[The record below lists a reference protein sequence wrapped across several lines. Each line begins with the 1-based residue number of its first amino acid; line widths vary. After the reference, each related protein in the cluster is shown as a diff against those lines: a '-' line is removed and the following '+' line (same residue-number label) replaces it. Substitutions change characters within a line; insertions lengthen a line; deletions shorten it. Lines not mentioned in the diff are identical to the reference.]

1 MKQKKTNHVQKPG
14 KELKPKKPQ
23 QSKKLQAKEQKKQK
37 KQKKSS
43 IKGWLIVPIAAMGLM
58 ILLSNGISITSLRNV
73 NREASTIADVYL
85 EGITK
90 LTDIQSDMKDMHNLA
105 LSHIVATDSNTMI
118 EIVDSVREKQSV
130 LDEELVAYSTYVDSQ
145 DHAIYEGI
153 LSSYEKSKISIANM
167 MALSADAQNVA
178 AFAVANTELKSSM
191 NAMSKNIAAL
201 VDHAREASANTR
213 EELAA
218 VYQRAFVI
226 NVLATVIGIF
236 LLCLAVALIH
246 RKVLSPLE
254 KTEKSLADIM
264 DDIDRREG
272 DLTKRIKLYGHDEIG
287 SLGGGINAFIE
298 RLQNILRMVTNSS
311 QQMNGIA
318 GEVSESLVKSNGSVM
333 ELTAVTE
340 ELAATMTE
348 VGRNAGLI
356 NENATSVQGEVAEMA
371 DRTAKISGHSKEMKA
386 HADRLENTAR
396 TNMEQT
402 SHKVNEILA
411 VLNEAIK
418 ESESVSQVN
427 NLTDDILNIAT
438 QTNLLS
444 LNASIEAARAGE
456 AGRGFAVV
464 ASEISHLANES
475 QEAANRI
482 QEINAVVTAA
492 VNHLAEQA
500 TDLVTYMNES
510 ILPDYEAFVTAG
522 VEYRENATF
531 IEREMESF
539 VKKTDRL
546 NVNFNE
552 IAESIDSIS
561 RAIDEGVEG
570 VNGTAAS
577 MQTLAMEI
585 DGVSGKMDENQE
597 IAGSLKK
604 ETEIFVHL

>member
-1 MKQKKTNHVQKPG
+1 MKQKKPKNTQTSEKV
-14 KELKPKKPQ
+14 LK
-23 QSKKLQAKEQKKQK
+23 SKKTKRSKEKQK
-37 KQKKSS
+37 RQKKSS
-43 IKGWLIVPIAAMGLM
+43 IRGWLIIPVAAMGLM
-58 ILLSNGISITSLRNV
+58 IVLSNCISVASLRNV

-85 EGITK
+85 EGITE
-90 LTDIQSDMKDMHNLA
+90 LSTVQSDMKDLYNLA
-105 LSHIVATDSNTMI
+105 LSHIVATDSDTMI
-118 EIVDSVREKQSV
+118 EIVDSVREKQTA
-130 LDEELVAYSTYVDSQ
+130 LDGELAAYRPYVDSK
-145 DHAIYEGI
+145 DNAIFEGI
-153 LSSYEKSKISIANM
+153 LSSYEKSKTSIANM
-167 MALSADAQNVA
+167 MALSADAQNEA

-191 NAMSKNIAAL
+191 NAISKNIAAL
-201 VDHAREASANTR
+201 VEHAREESVKTR
-213 EELAA
+213 AE
-218 VYQRAFVI
+218 
-226 NVLATVIGIF
+226 LATVYQKAFIINVSTAVIGILLF
-236 LLCLAVALIH
+236 LLAVFLIQK
-246 RKVLSPLE
+246 KVLSPLA
-254 KTEKSLADIM
+254 KTEKSLDNIM
-264 DDIDRREG
+264 QDIDRREG
-272 DLTKRIKLYGHDEIG
+272 DLTKRIQLYGRDEIG

-311 QQMNGIA
+311 LKMNGIA
-318 GEVSESLVKSNGSVM
+318 GEVSESLEKSNGSVM

-356 NENATSVQGEVAEMA
+356 NESATTVQGEVAEMA

-402 SHKVNEILA
+402 SRKVSEILA
-411 VLNEAIK
+411 VLNQAIK
-418 ESESVSQVN
+418 ESESVGQVN
-427 NLTDDILNIAT
+427 SLTDDILNIAT

-456 AGRGFAVV
+456 AGKGFAVV

-482 QEINAVVTAA
+482 QEINSVVTAA

-500 TDLVTYMNES
+500 TDLVTYLNES

-522 VEYRENATF
+522 VEYRENASY
-531 IEREMESF
+531 IEQEMENF

-546 NVNFNE
+546 NENFHE
-552 IAESIDSIS
+552 IAESIDSIT

-570 VNGTAAS
+570 VNGTAVS

-604 ETEIFVHL
+604 ETEIFVNL

>member
-1 MKQKKTNHVQKPG
+1 MKQNKPKNVQKPR
-14 KELKPKKPQ
+14 KELKSKKPQ
-23 QSKKLQAKEQKKQK
+23 QSKKLQQSKAQKK

-43 IKGWLIVPIAAMGLM
+43 IKGWLIVPVAAMGLM
-58 ILLSNGISITSLRNV
+58 ILLSNVISITSLRNV

-90 LTDIQSDMKDMHNLA
+90 LTGIQSDMKDMYNLA
-105 LSHIVATDSNTMI
+105 LSHIVATDSDTMI
-118 EIVDSVREKQSV
+118 EIVDSVREKQDV
-130 LDEELVAYSTYVDSQ
+130 LDEELVSYRTYVDSQ
-145 DHAIYEGI
+145 DQTIYEGI
-153 LSSYEKSKISIANM
+153 LSSYKKSKTSIANM

-178 AFAVANTELKSSM
+178 AFSVANTELKSSM
-191 NAMSKNIAAL
+191 NAISKNISAL
-201 VDHAREASANTR
+201 VDHAREASDQTR

-218 VYQRAFVI
+218 VYRRAFVI
-226 NVLATVIGIF
+226 NVLTTVVGIF
-236 LLCLAVALIH
+236 LLFLAVALIR
-246 RKVLSPLE
+246 RKVLLPLE

-264 DDIDRREG
+264 EDIDRREG
-272 DLTKRIKLYGHDEIG
+272 DLTKRIKLYGRDEIG

-356 NENATSVQGEVAEMA
+356 NENATSMQGEVSEMA
-371 DRTAKISGHSKEMKA
+371 DSTVKISGHSKEMKA

-402 SHKVNEILA
+402 SRKVNEILA

-482 QEINAVVTAA
+482 QEINGVVTAA

-500 TDLVTYMNES
+500 TDLVSYMNDS

-522 VEYRENATF
+522 VEYRENATY

-539 VKKTDRL
+539 VRKTDRL
-546 NVNFNE
+546 NENFQE

-570 VNGTAAS
+570 VNGTANS

-597 IAGSLKK
+597 IAGTLKK